1 MSRLR
6 TEFKKNSVSLF
17 LEKEWYDYW
26 KISLF
31 GPSFFLGSPGDSEED
46 CRKYGA
52 HFSTGILFAK
62 AFGFNNLEISV
73 LGFGV
78 GLSRQYSY

>member
-1 MSRLR
+1 MSKLR
-6 TEFKKNSVSLF
+6 IEFKKNSVSLV
-17 LEKEWYDYW
+17 LQKEWDYW
-26 KISLF
+26 KINLF
-31 GPSFFLGSPGDSEED
+31 GPKVFLGSPSDFEED

-52 HFSTGILFAK
+52 DFSTGIFFTK

-78 GLSRQYSY
+78 GVSRQYSY